1 MWIGRD
7 AVHLGRLFAFLSEE
21 SSLDAPLILSC
32 PIGVLISP
40 ESGDMSLRATSF
52 WRRLESPE
60 MLLNAEKSRDGAC
73 AVGEFLHGKV
83 GNVDVVG
90 EPADGKFHGV
100 LFLVGARF

>member
-40 ESGDMSLRATSF
+40 ESGDVSLRATSF

-73 AVGEFLHGKV
+73 TVGEFLQELSEFMKSIFMPPI
-83 GNVDVVG
+83 
-90 EPADGKFHGV
+90 EPSFS
-100 LFLVGARF
+100 